1 MLFSN
6 AENFSSI
13 DHMLGQEISVNKFKE
28 IKITPSISS
37 KHDRMEMETKKDKLE
52 NLQVWELNSKLSKS
66 QKVKE

>member
-1 MLFSN
+1 
-6 AENFSSI
+6 
-13 DHMLGQEISVNKFKE
+13 MLGQEISVNKFKE